1 MAALAAGTRPPW
13 VGLGA
18 AVWVQIAAGT
28 AFTFPLYSHSLK
40 SVLGFNQKQLTM
52 LVVANDIGENV
63 GLIPGILS
71 KKHPPWLILL
81 IGALA
86 CFFGYGIIWLTVSST
101 ILPRLTG
108 CLCSTAGMPLSGVLN
123 EEKPKGSKVWS
134 LKPQPTTM
142 VDGDKNGDRTGS
154 CTTTKV
160 KTSCQSSK
168 MKEFNSF
175 KDNLQCLWDNLVGE
189 CQHGPLFDQI
199 LLKCMDYITALSCS
213 SSRTY
218 RQAATW
224 RALQLIASF
233 ISVANTL
240 ATRRETTR
248 IQLNAEQKIETQ
260 GHRVES
266 LNKRLSMTHDKITT
280 LEQMMC
286 KISKGVI
293 RHYRLLVHCYRY
305 REIDPN
311 IWISCTE
318 SLGVWIISYPSL
330 FLQDVYLKYIGLA
343 LKDTR
348 AGVRNA
354 FVHALKNVCEIDAN
368 VPSLGR
374 FTGRFSSQMIALSSD
389 IDTATGPV
397 KQLLR

>member
-1 MAALAAGTRPPW
+1 
-13 VGLGA
+13 
-18 AVWVQIAAGT
+18 
-28 AFTFPLYSHSLK
+28 
-40 SVLGFNQKQLTM
+40 
-52 LVVANDIGENV
+52 
-63 GLIPGILS
+63 
-71 KKHPPWLILL
+71 
-81 IGALA
+81 
-86 CFFGYGIIWLTVSST
+86 
-101 ILPRLTG
+101 
-108 CLCSTAGMPLSGVLN
+108 
-123 EEKPKGSKVWS
+123 
-134 LKPQPTTM
+134 
-142 VDGDKNGDRTGS
+142 
-154 CTTTKV
+154 
-160 KTSCQSSK
+160 

-199 LLKCMDYITALSCS
+199 FLKCMDYITALSRS

-224 RALQLIASF
+224 RALQLITSF

-248 IQLNAEQKIETQ
+248 IQLNAEQKIETE

-286 KISKGVI
+286 KISKG
-293 RHYRLLVHCYRY
+293 LL
-305 REIDPN
+305 
-311 IWISCTE
+311 
-318 SLGVWIISYPSL
+318 
-330 FLQDVYLKYIGLA
+330 DVYLKYIGLA